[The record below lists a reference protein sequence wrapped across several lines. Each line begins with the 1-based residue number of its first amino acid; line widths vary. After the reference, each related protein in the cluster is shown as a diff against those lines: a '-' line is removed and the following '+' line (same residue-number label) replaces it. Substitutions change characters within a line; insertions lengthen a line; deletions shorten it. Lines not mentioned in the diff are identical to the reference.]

1 MEVNTANKEN
11 DEKEEEEEG
20 APDDPYPNN
29 KKLIDYLNVTISEIE
44 SIFNDEIDKG
54 SEVLF
59 DKIRTIVLCSLV
71 LNRNYFEIMLDL
83 CDPNYAEED
92 EVTWLTSN
100 ARAEEIV
107 LPPAV
112 NNKPTTTSVEKS
124 DRMGNVASSAIE
136 PTNENTVIK
145 KINEINEGSPPTLI
159 ENDETNSPLKNN
171 ENSIDEKIPLFDYNE
186 FLAVYGKNDDV
197 NFKWTKE
204 NQFRFENSVINAID
218 RLLTYFIKNM
228 KDDQIEQA
236 VINEMYD
243 DFFQEEFPN
252 CGKFLLKFVRHI
264 HFDNLFAFCEIE
276 ERKHL
281 DSKGGAA
288 EQLPTINI
296 TPAKYKK
303 DDDDDDDDDDDFVDE
318 FINVAEEDFK
328 DNVIDFKTSRIKAV
342 TDRTFE
348 QKCQNLFERMD
359 LHDENKRTH
368 PNMNNNSDDIQP
380 IQEQEPLRVEQAP
393 TPATVQPAPEQVQG
407 APEQVQGA
415 PSPVFIDNDIDND
428 NNTFVRLS
436 KRQKKKGGKK
446 KRTHK
451 RRNKKRKNIKKK
463 KPSNKPKTRK
473 RKT

>member
-1 MEVNTANKEN
+1 MEVAIVNQIS
-11 DEKEEEEEG
+11 
-20 APDDPYPNN
+20 DDPYIDNEE
-29 KKLIDYLNVTISEIE
+29 LYDYLNKNISEIE
-44 SIFNDEIDKG
+44 SNFNDEIDKG
-54 SEVLF
+54 AEDLF

-83 CDPNYAEED
+83 CDPYSAEED

-112 NNKPTTTSVEKS
+112 NNEPTTTSVGKS
-124 DRMGNVASSAIE
+124 DRIGNGKGASR
-136 PTNENTVIK
+136 NTVIK
-145 KINEINEGSPPTLI
+145 NINEINGSYPTLI
-159 ENDETNSPLKNN
+159 ENEIISPLDSPDNMLNN
-171 ENSIDEKIPLFDYNE
+171 IDERIPLFDYNE

-218 RLLTYFIKNM
+218 RLLTYFINNM